1 MAKQTA
7 AVKEASAIDTQLVKH
22 FKAARRVSTPIIA
35 IETPDPAE
43 TIKVLAPVMNGA
55 NPVFQWDIVR
65 GMRSSND
72 VAEQAAVTL
81 GISPEATINCTE
93 MLSQALKLPAGS
105 VVFMHGAQHQLG
117 DVAVT
122 QAIWNLRDE
131 FKANKRTLVMLSPA
145 FQIPADIAGDTIV
158 FNEPLPTRAELRA
171 IVLQQYRNA
180 GLAEPVEQTMSAIL
194 DAVVGLHAFTAEQVI
209 AMSLTRNGCDVDRC
223 WDHKRK
229 AIENT
234 DGLRVWKGGES
245 FDELRGIDNVKS
257 FMAQLTAAKAFGA
270 IVFIDEAD
278 KALAGGM
285 SDYSGD
291 SGVAKDQIGV
301 LLSYIE
307 DTKSLG
313 VMFAGLAG
321 TGKTQLAKAVGEL
334 SGKPVIVFD
343 TGAMK
348 GGTVGQSERA
358 IRSALKV
365 VSATAEGR
373 VLFIMTANKTT
384 QFTPEINR
392 RFPDQFFFDQPDA
405 EGCAA
410 IGSVYIEKNQLTPAQ
425 VAEMP
430 WSEGGWTGAEIK
442 RACERAALFNVTVSE
457 AARFLVPQSVSQ
469 RDKLD
474 EMRRNAAGKF
484 LSASKPGVY
493 EMPKA
498 ATKAIAAGRS
508 IELE

>member
-1 MAKQTA
+1 
-7 AVKEASAIDTQLVKH
+7 
-22 FKAARRVSTPIIA
+22 
-35 IETPDPAE
+35 
-43 TIKVLAPVMNGA
+43 
-55 NPVFQWDIVR
+55 
-65 GMRSSND
+65 
-72 VAEQAAVTL
+72 
-81 GISPEATINCTE
+81 
-93 MLSQALKLPAGS
+93 
-105 VVFMHGAQHQLG
+105 
-117 DVAVT
+117 
-122 QAIWNLRDE
+122 
-131 FKANKRTLVMLSPA
+131 
-145 FQIPADIAGDTIV
+145 
-158 FNEPLPTRAELRA
+158 
-171 IVLQQYRNA
+171 
-180 GLAEPVEQTMSAIL
+180 
-194 DAVVGLHAFTAEQVI
+194 
-209 AMSLTRNGCDVDRC
+209 MSLTRNGCDVDRC